1 MVRPAG
7 VEPTTFGFGG
17 QRSIQLSYGRSVFR
31 IADFGIRIRSP
42 SLNLAFQS
50 AFRNLQSTI
59 KVARPAG
66 LEPCCRRPQGA
77 PQRGPAPSWY
87 LPRTAGEPL
96 PCTPQAA
103 GDRISSRCCR
113 RGQLALHGA
122 PGRARTCGLRIR
134 SPTLYPAELR
144 AQMNRGLSIAECG
157 CLKAFT
163 AFQSAIRNS
172 QSAILKLG

>member
-17 QRSIQLSYGRSVFR
+17 QRSIQLSYGR
-31 IADFGIRIRSP
+31 I
-42 SLNLAFQS
+42 LNSECRMRNSGFLLYRFAFLIPHS
-50 AFRNLQSTI
+50 AFAIPHSLLDWRARQGSNHAV
-59 KVARPAG
+59 VARKG
-66 LEPCCRRPQGA
+66 
-77 PQRGPAPSWY
+77 
-87 LPRTAGEPL
+87 LPRGGLPPL
-96 PCTPQAA
+96 VSPPNRRGASLLHPSAA

-144 AQMNRGLSIAECG
+144 AQMNCGLSIEECG
-157 CLKAFT
+157 CLKAFA

-172 QSAILKLG
+172 QSAI